1 MPWRFRKRKKL
12 FPGVTLNLSDKGAGV
27 TVGNRGG
34 RVSVNSSG
42 RTTVGASVPGT
53 GIYYQETISSGKRGK
68 RGAPATAPAS
78 AGGGCLRK
86 VLVWG
91 GGALAVLFGAS
102 VLASLAPRSAPTVE
116 RAGDVVITAAPVV
129 VEATATVAPTM
140 APVVV
145 EVTVAPSATPLPTA
159 TPAPVDTPTVIPTA
173 IPTVAV
179 GAVVIEAANV
189 REGPGVEYA
198 VVIGAQPGQPVVVTG
213 RDASGEW
220 LQLGSGYWIAAA
232 LVANAPVD
240 LPVMAA
246 PSLLP
251 AGNPTAAP
259 VVVEGTP
266 ASVFTCVGG
275 CATAPDPSCAI
286 KGNVNSKGELIY
298 HAPGW
303 RDYERT
309 DVKPE
314 EGDRWFCTEEE
325 ARAAGFRAPENH

>member
-42 RTTVGASVPGT
+42 HTTVGASVPGT
-53 GIYYQETISSGKRGK
+53 GIYYQETISGGKRGK
-68 RGAPATAPAS
+68 RGAPAS

-102 VLASLAPRSAPTVE
+102 MLASLAPRSAPTVE

-129 VEATATVAPTM
+129 VEAPA
-140 APVVV
+140 VV

-159 TPAPVDTPTVIPTA
+159 IPAPVDTPTAIPTVIPTA

-198 VVIGAQPGQPVVVTG
+198 VVIGAQPGQAVVVTG

-220 LQLGSGYWIAAA
+220 L
-232 LVANAPVD
+232 
-240 LPVMAA
+240 
-246 PSLLP
+246 
-251 AGNPTAAP
+251 
-259 VVVEGTP
+259 
-266 ASVFTCVGG
+266 
-275 CATAPDPSCAI
+275 
-286 KGNVNSKGELIY
+286 
-298 HAPGW
+298 
-303 RDYERT
+303 
-309 DVKPE
+309 
-314 EGDRWFCTEEE
+314 
-325 ARAAGFRAPENH
+325 

>member
-1 MPWRFRKRKKL
+1 M
-12 FPGVTLNLSDKGAGV
+12 
-27 TVGNRGG
+27 
-34 RVSVNSSG
+34 
-42 RTTVGASVPGT
+42 
-53 GIYYQETISSGKRGK
+53 
-68 RGAPATAPAS
+68 APAS

-102 VLASLAPRSAPTVE
+102 MLASLAPRSAPTVE
-116 RAGDVVITAAPVV
+116 RAGDVVVTVAPAVF
-129 VEATATVAPTM
+129 EATATVAPTM

-145 EVTVAPSATPLPTA
+145 EATPAPSATPLPTA
-159 TPAPVDTPTVIPTA
+159 SPAPVDTPTA

-198 VVIGAQPGQPVVVTG
+198 VVIGAQPGQAVVVTG

-240 LPVMAA
+240 LPVTAA
-246 PSLLP
+246 PAQLP
-251 AGNPTAAP
+251 GGNPTVAP
-259 VVVEGTP
+259 VVVEATP